1 MSSEDTCTSF
11 YTPRPVKQAE
21 EDHLSST
28 KDKVIKLKP
37 SNPAR
42 PTVKVITEDDPKG
55 KLLEYI
61 VYQGVRHYW
70 KVVEAPTVIH
80 HSK

>member
-1 MSSEDTCTSF
+1 MPPEDICTSF
-11 YTPRPVKQAE
+11 YTPCTVKQAE
-21 EDHLSST
+21 EDRLIS
-28 KDKVIKLKP
+28 IKYKFNIPEP

-61 VYQGVRHYW
+61 VYQGIRHYW
-70 KVVEAPTVIH
+70 KAVEVQTVVH
-80 HSK
+80 RLK